1 MAGVF
6 KRAIVFAAKNN
17 IDERWNYETPSEAM
31 WLRNTTVSYILQL
44 LLCNV
49 VSLRMCKYWCTH
61 LTGSEQ
67 RTECHNIVNTTCRL
81 APVESQTSLSG
92 RVSVSCPSIRGISIG
107 YKLLARESWKRIALL
122 NHLKQ
127 TSPVLALEKAGYP
140 LTYRTKV
147 QSIVFLHLD
156 WYFSV
161 YRFIKQIKKIKY
173 HCKEIRS
180 INGYFVSIKLKPV
193 VNTY

>member
-1 MAGVF
+1 MIWQGSLREQLF
-6 KRAIVFAAKNN
+6 SPRKTTSTS
-17 IDERWNYETPSEAM
+17 DEITKHHLKQCDCGIQQCPISC
-31 WLRNTTVSYILQL
+31 SY
-44 LLCNV
+44 CY

-81 APVESQTSLSG
+81 AAVESQTSLLG
-92 RVSVSCPSIRGISIG
+92 RVSVSSPSIRGISIG
-107 YKLLARESWKRIALL
+107 YKLLARELWKRIALL

-147 QSIVFLHLD
+147 QSIVFIHLD
-156 WYFSV
+156 WYYSV
-161 YRFIKQIKKIKY
+161 NRFIKQIKKIKY